1 MMVNISNQGK
11 PITEVPLGSVLKPP
25 QFVNLSTGLGLGVDA
40 GVAIIHVNISLK
52 ITFIAHKYKCKK
64 GTQ

>member
-40 GVAIIHVNISLK
+40 GAIITANIGLK
-52 ITFIAHKYKCKK
+52 ITLAHKYKGKK
-64 GTQ
+64 GKQ